1 MKGREDD
8 AMGEEV
14 AERAVEGEEVFKE
27 SERARQTRKGK
38 TGSSDEGGICAMCA
52 VSGVH
57 GSVPHSVWNIQQA
70 IDKDGACR

>member
-14 AERAVEGEEVFKE
+14 AERAVKGEEVFKE

-38 TGSSDEGGICAMCA
+38 LGSSDEGRVCATCV
-52 VSGVH
+52 VSGVVCYGLTH
-57 GSVPHSVWNIQQA
+57 
-70 IDKDGACR
+70 